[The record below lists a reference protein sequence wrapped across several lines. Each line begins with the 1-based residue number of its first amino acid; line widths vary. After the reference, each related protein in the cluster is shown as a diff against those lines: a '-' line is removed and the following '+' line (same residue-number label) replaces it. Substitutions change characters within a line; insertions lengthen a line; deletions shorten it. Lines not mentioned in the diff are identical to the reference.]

1 MNIYRKKW
9 INHYGEIPKDE
20 NGLTYEIHHIDG
32 NRSNNDISNLI
43 ALSLKE
49 HYLIHYN
56 QGDYYAAFMISKKM
70 KLTKQELNELKVRLK
85 HPKSEKHKQN
95 MSKAKKGK
103 IFLDSHKNN
112 LKKKKNILTC
122 NVCGITGG
130 ANSIKR
136 FHMENCGKYYEMK
149 KEKCPHCGK
158 ESTKNALI
166 RWHYDNCKQYKIP
179 KNK

>member
-1 MNIYRKKW
+1 MNQYRKIW

-32 NRSNNDISNLI
+32 NRKNNDISNLV
-43 ALSLKE
+43 AVSLKE

-56 QGDYYAAFMISKKM
+56 QKDYYAAFMISRKM
-70 KLTKQELNELKVRLK
+70 KLSDVELSELKIRLK
-85 HPKSEKHKQN
+85 MPKSKRHKEN

-103 IFLDSHKNN
+103 IFLDSHKCN
-112 LKKKKNILTC
+112 LKKKKEQLTC
-122 NVCGITGG
+122 NNCGLIGG

-136 FHMENCGKYYEMK
+136 FHMNNCGKYYEMK

-158 ESTKNALI
+158 ESTKNALV
-166 RWHYDNCKQYKIP
+166 RWHYDNCKLKTNNI
-179 KNK
+179 